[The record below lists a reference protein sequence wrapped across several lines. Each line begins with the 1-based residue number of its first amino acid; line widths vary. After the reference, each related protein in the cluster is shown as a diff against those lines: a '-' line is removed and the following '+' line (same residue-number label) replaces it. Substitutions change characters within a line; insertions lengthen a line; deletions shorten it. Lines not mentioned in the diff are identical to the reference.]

1 MTKKTFKKKIFYM
14 NEVIRFPVKSML
26 FILHIEY
33 INSSLFYK

>member
-1 MTKKTFKKKIFYM
+1 MTKKNLRNKTFYM
-14 NEVIRFPVKSML
+14 NEVITFPVKSML

>member
-1 MTKKTFKKKIFYM
+1 MIKKTFKKKTFYM
-14 NEVIRFPVKSML
+14 NEVITFPVKSML